1 MKYFIRDPRVP
12 FIDPC
17 YHTTFPN
24 HFHFETEFIYMMK
37 GWEII
42 RVGGR
47 EYRLEEGQV
56 YLAFPFVEH
65 EYICPQR
72 NVVMMCIFPPSMT
85 PDYCNLMLSNEIVT
99 PIIDTRRLCPGFV
112 DSMQRFREYFNS
124 GKADEVVAKN
134 MLSAVV
140 GEMISAAKL
149 RPRPGNRSLEK
160 ITRYVMERY
169 DDSDLTLES
178 TAAALGFNSTYLS
191 HLFTSTLR
199 VNFVS
204 FVNSFRINKAKHLLQ
219 RSDMKMSDVVAA
231 CGFGSQ
237 RTFNRVFRDFVG
249 MPPGEFRGKDIELQ
263 M

>member
-12 FIDPC
+12 FIDSC

-24 HFHFETEFIYMMK
+24 HFHFETEFIYIMK

-47 EYRLEEGQV
+47 EFRIDEGQV
-56 YLAFPFVEH
+56 YLAFPFIEH

-72 NVVMMCIFPPSMT
+72 NIVVMCIFPPSMT
-85 PDYCNLMLSNEIVT
+85 PDYCNLMLSNELVT

-112 DSMQRFREYFNS
+112 DSMLRFQEYFNS
-124 GKADEVVAKN
+124 GKADEIIAKN
-134 MLSAVV
+134 MLSTIV
-140 GEMISAAKL
+140 GEMISAVKL
-149 RPRPGNRSLEK
+149 QPRLGNLSLEK
-160 ITRYVMERY
+160 ITRYVMEHFE
-169 DDSDLTLES
+169 DPDLTLEV

-219 RSDMKMSDVVAA
+219 KSDMKMNDVVAS

-237 RTFNRVFRDFVG
+237 RTFNRVFRNFVG
-249 MPPGEFRGKDIELQ
+249 MSPGEFRIADMILQ